1 MANLSDLARRMF
13 GRPEPVDPSALPVY
27 MHPVEFSQ
35 VRAVLETLQPK
46 VMLEW
51 GSGGSTKAFLET
63 LPFLDRLVSLEHDKA
78 WFERVSQL
86 VKDDRLDFH
95 HVGPNVSP
103 PPRGETKEERHIY
116 KAWELRCETDETC
129 MADYVAFPATLDTV
143 FDFILVDGRA
153 RCFCLA
159 EGWKLLRPGGIM
171 MLHDA
176 QRDEYRAAMEA
187 LGRVIWLDGWQQ
199 GQVCF
204 VRKPDPQD

>member
-1 MANLSDLARRMF
+1 MANLSDFARRML

-46 VMLEW
+46 TMLEW
-51 GSGGSTKAFLET
+51 GSGGSTKAFLEQ
-63 LPFLDRLVSLEHDKA
+63 LPFIEKLVSLEHDKA

-86 VKDDRLDFH
+86 VKDDRLEFH
-95 HVGPNVSP
+95 HVGPDVAP
-103 PPRGETKEERHIY
+103 PPRGETKEERQVY
-116 KAWELRCETDETC
+116 KAWEKRCETDLSC
-129 MADYVAFPATLDTV
+129 MKQYVGFPATLDTV

-159 EGWKLLRPGGIM
+159 EGWKLLRPGGII

-176 QRDEYRAAMEA
+176 QREEYRAAIEA
-187 LGRVIWLDGWQQ
+187 LGRVIWLKGWQQ

-204 VRKPDPQD
+204 VRKPE